1 MRTGQF
7 RVIELID
14 ALVGEHPGKS
24 LGLRVVKPARR
35 PELSWDPNNTSKNS
49 SCLATNSL
57 DFAAMASLLSA
68 CLRKG
73 ATCRRANFLRSMA
86 VAQAGSYRLLSDA
99 AVVEDIAPSS
109 QKRQRKTKEI
119 DPNAPVVEKRKAGRP
134 KKITV
139 DKKIKVKDA
148 SPPNARKPGRLT
160 YATRLKNAPI
170 FPPGW
175 DLPPLDE
182 WRSYFPVSKDTL
194 AKAVVRKPESAAL
207 MAEAFVP
214 EGSRDKIIIDASPG
228 ALSLLSPVYFTHLIN
243 III

>member
-1 MRTGQF
+1 
-7 RVIELID
+7 
-14 ALVGEHPGKS
+14 
-24 LGLRVVKPARR
+24 
-35 PELSWDPNNTSKNS
+35 
-49 SCLATNSL
+49 
-57 DFAAMASLLSA
+57 
-68 CLRKG
+68 
-73 ATCRRANFLRSMA
+73 MA

-99 AVVEDIAPSS
+99 AVVEDVAQSS

-139 DKKIKVKDA
+139 DKKIKVKDP

-160 YATRLKNAPI
+160 YATRLRNAPI

-214 EGSRDKIIIDASPG
+214 EGSKDKIIIDASPG
-228 ALSLLSPVYFTHLIN
+228 ALPLLSPMYFTHFIY